1 MSYRYATERP
11 NFADLASGQV
21 FHSLPGHPAFP
32 VRLAS
37 EVFQRCLALRG
48 KGSGAVSLYDPC
60 CGAAYHLSIL
70 AYLHWDSIRQ
80 VTASDVDARAVQ
92 LAEHNLSLLTP
103 QGLERRIRELG
114 AMQRLYGRDSHR
126 QALESAARLQERVV
140 AFHKLRPIQLRA
152 FQADALD
159 ARALAAQLGETRPE
173 VVFTDLPYGQHSH
186 WQGETDDPAAALLAG
201 LLPLLGAESIVAI
214 SSVKGLK
221 LDPPGYRR
229 VEKLKLGKR
238 EIQFF
243 QPG

>member
-1 MSYRYATERP
+1 MNYRYATERP

-21 FHSLPGHPAFP
+21 FYSLPGHPAYP

-48 KGSGAVSLYDPC
+48 RDNAAVSLYDPC

-103 QGLERRIRELG
+103 QGLERRMREIS
-114 AMQRLYGRDSHR
+114 AMLHLYGKDSHR
-126 QALESAARLQERVV
+126 QALESAQRLQERVA
-140 AFHKLRPIQLRA
+140 AFNKIRPIHVRA
-152 FQADALD
+152 FQADALE
-159 ARALAAQLGETRPE
+159 AQALAVQLGEIRPE

-201 LLPLLGAESIVAI
+201 LLPLLGADSIVAI
-214 SSVKGLK
+214 SSVKGLT
-221 LDPPGYRR
+221 LDPAGYRR
-229 VEKLKLGKR
+229 LEKLKLGKR

-243 QPG
+243 QPV